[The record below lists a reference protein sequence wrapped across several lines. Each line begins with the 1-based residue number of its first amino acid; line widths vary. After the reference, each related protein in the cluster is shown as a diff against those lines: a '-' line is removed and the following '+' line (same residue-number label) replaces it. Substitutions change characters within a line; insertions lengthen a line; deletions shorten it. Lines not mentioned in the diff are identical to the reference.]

1 MLYCYKDCNRFPIFG
16 AIWIIY
22 LASYLNNLDTFVL
35 LPLGWVKNV
44 PAPKHAASRPFTISA
59 QLWSSLHFLAT
70 LVAASTLGGAAE
82 VARVRVW
89 LVGSRGRESRW
100 VGDQLEHNAVYVV
113 GSGSFALF
121 RTFPFYFS
129 FSPHPIGTRSTHR
142 LFAGLFVFSL
152 PPAPGSQWHRHGRA
166 SRCCGVASWLAR
178 GSR

>member
-1 MLYCYKDCNRFPIFG
+1 MCLLLNMQLLTPSQYPPSFG
-16 AIWIIY
+16 
-22 LASYLNNLDTFVL
+22 LA
-35 LPLGWVKNV
+35 
-44 PAPKHAASRPFTISA
+44 
-59 QLWSSLHFLAT
+59 SLHFLAI
-70 LVAASTLGGAAE
+70 LVAASAQGGAAE

-113 GSGSFALF
+113 GSGSSALF

-166 SRCCGVASWLAR
+166 SRCCGVAVAGWGQQIGVS
-178 GSR
+178 